1 MKLGARFTRVVLIVA
16 SIMSCLAVL
25 LFSAL
30 HFILPA
36 HASSAIVKAS
46 VTSSPSSGPVGTTI
60 TVSGSGC
67 TEPDGTQVSFGY
79 MTNSSFL
86 TVTDSQTG
94 TLTGGNFS
102 GWFHWPQGTPLGTY
116 PVCADDGTTT
126 VIDNTFTLLSESA
139 AQISI
144 SPTTLTKGQQAT
156 ITGSNF
162 FPAGTTVQ
170 LFWETANGK
179 VDFGLNPAVSN
190 NNGNIV
196 RTFTVPATTL
206 PGGSYMIKAIVGGGQ
221 PPTLSASATFTYKAP
236 VHSPTPTPSPSPV
249 SNRPLPPQPSPTA
262 TAAAT
267 PTLTTTASPTVPAAT
282 QTSNTGQT
290 PTSNTPTN
298 TSTASSNSGGVTST
312 NQPGGTFLIAGASG
326 SFILLIALLAAALLI
341 RRKKSR
347 SGIMTGQAHPAVG
360 PNTNGALSWQNGFGN
375 GVPLAVNN
383 TAASPASSWIMPPVN
398 GGQADPYPVSQ
409 VAPTHNGTP
418 PIGEQPARLSSIPL
432 PFTPYTQLLQ
442 QPAGDSAGPNVSD
455 PVLVLYDPTLE
466 AMKKQAQMGLFAVP
480 GQRKDEVPIPG

>member
-36 HASSAIVKAS
+36 HASRAIVKAS

-60 TVSGSGC
+60 TVSGSGW
-67 TEPDGTQVSFGY
+67 TEPDGTQVFIGY
-79 MTNSSFL
+79 MTNSSCL

-126 VIDNTFTLLSESA
+126 GIDNSFTLLSESA
-139 AQISI
+139 AQIYI
-144 SPTTLTKGQQAT
+144 SPTILTKGQQAT

-179 VDFGLNPAVSN
+179 VDFELNPAVSN

-206 PGGSYMIKAIVGGGQ
+206 PGGSYMLKAIVGGGQ
-221 PPTLSASATFTYKAP
+221 PPTLRASATCTYKAP
-236 VHSPTPTPSPSPV
+236 VHRPTAIPRPPPAP
-249 SNRPLPPQPSPTA
+249 NRPLPPQPSP

-267 PTLTTTASPTVPAAT
+267 PTLTTTASPTAPAAT

-290 PTSNTPTN
+290 PTS
-298 TSTASSNSGGVTST
+298 
-312 NQPGGTFLIAGASG
+312 
-326 SFILLIALLAAALLI
+326 
-341 RRKKSR
+341 K
-347 SGIMTGQAHPAVG
+347 
-360 PNTNGALSWQNGFGN
+360 
-375 GVPLAVNN
+375 
-383 TAASPASSWIMPPVN
+383 
-398 GGQADPYPVSQ
+398 
-409 VAPTHNGTP
+409 APTDT
-418 PIGEQPARLSSIPL
+418 
-432 PFTPYTQLLQ
+432 
-442 QPAGDSAGPNVSD
+442 
-455 PVLVLYDPTLE
+455 
-466 AMKKQAQMGLFAVP
+466 
-480 GQRKDEVPIPG
+480 